1 MEAED
6 ETTLGVVSLLIVP
19 RMIYHMAIENEFRG
33 NHAMATNCMDSGTD
47 QWSVH
52 KMVYVVLD
60 PVDFAVSAFLRNF
73 AAKLFLDFRAIVFR

>member
-6 ETTLGVVSLLIVP
+6 ETTLGVVSLLIFP

-33 NHAMATNCMDSGTD
+33 NHVMATNCMDSGTD

-60 PVDFAVSAFLRNF
+60 PVDFAVSALEYG
-73 AAKLFLDFRAIVFR
+73 